1 MAYLE
6 ELLPEFRK
14 GAKIRMNSWDKE
26 KYIFY
31 TGSEIHDNNDK
42 TVKIEEYQLYI
53 YEWEFYQEPI
63 GWDYIIENKC
73 LCWFWSDEE
82 RYKNK
87 GILVEYHPQRTQ
99 PFIRGDRVPWE
110 NWRPVRRD
118 EVTFYED
125 KKDEIWTGYAG
136 YERGKESCS

>member
-14 GAKIRMNSWDKE
+14 GAKIRLNSWDKE

-31 TGSEIHDNNDK
+31 TGSDVHDNNDK
-42 TVKIEEYQLYI
+42 TVKIEGYQLYI

-63 GWDYIIENKC
+63 DWDYIIKNKC
-73 LCWFWSDEE
+73 LCWFWDEGE
-82 RYKNK
+82 CKAT
-87 GILVEYHPQRTQ
+87 GILESITSKDPFCFVTDYNGEYQYC
-99 PFIRGDRVPWE
+99 
-110 NWRPVRRD
+110 RPVRRD

-125 KKDEIWTGYAG
+125 RDDKK
-136 YERGKESCS
+136 